1 MTEISY
7 SCYTVRVQAYTLWVE
22 EEIEMS
28 LGDAINRSRMEKRV
42 GLRALARELRI
53 APSYLSDIENGRRV
67 PSEAILRRLSDRLD
81 LDFDI
86 LMRQAGRLGE
96 EAEEYIRHNELA
108 GQLFRRIAGSQLD
121 QEDLKRLLAR
131 LDQLEEQEEEDEG
144 VS

>member
-1 MTEISY
+1 
-7 SCYTVRVQAYTLWVE
+7 
-22 EEIEMS
+22 MS

-42 GLRALARELRI
+42 GLRALARELGI

-67 PSEAILRRLSDRLD
+67 PSEAILRRLSERLD